1 MRELKT
7 YKSPLFDLDGSV
19 MGTVGVAT
27 DVTQERL
34 YEQMII
40 NNANTDFLTG
50 LYNRRYLYQFV
61 EAEGEKPFVIYYL
74 DLNCFKGVNDKYGHR
89 EGDRALILTKETLQ
103 KCMPEDMIARVGGD
117 EFLVVQMGNYTEQE
131 IEEKRIWLEE
141 QLDKAFA
148 EEEHFLLISASIG
161 TAVSK
166 GGKTHL
172 DTMIGEAD
180 AFMYREKNRKK
191 NTEK

>member
-1 MRELKT
+1 
-7 YKSPLFDLDGSV
+7 
-19 MGTVGVAT
+19 
-27 DVTQERL
+27 
-34 YEQMII
+34 
-40 NNANTDFLTG
+40 
-50 LYNRRYLYQFV
+50 
-61 EAEGEKPFVIYYL
+61 
-74 DLNCFKGVNDKYGHR
+74 
-89 EGDRALILTKETLQ
+89 
-103 KCMPEDMIARVGGD
+103 MPEDMIARVGGD

-172 DTMIGEAD
+172 DAMIGEAD